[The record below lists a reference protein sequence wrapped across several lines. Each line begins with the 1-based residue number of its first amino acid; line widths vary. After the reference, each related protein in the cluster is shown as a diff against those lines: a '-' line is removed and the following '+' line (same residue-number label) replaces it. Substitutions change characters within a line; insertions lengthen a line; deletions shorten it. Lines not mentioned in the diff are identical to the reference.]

1 MYSTLNE
8 RKSVVAEIFN
18 RILKKKNYVSI
29 TSISKNVYINKLD
42 DIVNK
47 YNNAYHRVIKMKSV
61 DVKPNTYINSTK
73 EINDKDPNF
82 KIGDIIRIWK
92 YKNVF
97 QKDNV
102 PNWSENVFV
111 NKKVNS
117 AVEICF

>member
-47 YNNAYHRVIKMKSV
+47 YNNAYHRAIKMKSV

-73 EINDKDPNF
+73 EIDDKDPNF